1 VLVDSAPQ
9 VFALGGGTV
18 TLSEAQALKL
28 QNAVITGSVLN
39 PDSATASG
47 GVDVMIHN
55 DNWSFQEH
63 ARTDD
68 SGVYHFGQIPEGD
81 YALEA
86 QPGPDSSYSQAPSAT
101 VHITG
106 GVQTLSAI
114 KLTNP
119 LVSGTVTDPESNT
132 VQGAFVQVHDNTWT
146 HVAGSSTDSN
156 GKYKIGG
163 LATDVTY
170 TVEAM
175 PGPGSPY
182 SKSAPHDIYIATG
195 STQTVD
201 LVLTTPLIVGKVV
214 GPDGTTPVSNANV
227 TLHTTNWDKSYF
239 TPPTGSDG
247 SFSFGG
253 VATGT
258 YILDVQRPWD
268 RPNLIRPGLINIVV
282 PPSENTYTVSGDCTT
297 ETVGGVSIVKVAFT
311 KAMKNIIGTVTR
323 DATAVANANVVA
335 FQQQGNGFTWGI
347 TDSNGNYKLGVSG
360 GQWMVS
366 VEPNHNSTSSIDWA
380 YTGQPK
386 PAIFN
391 TDTSASET
399 QTVNFNVVT
408 ANALVTGRLLDP
420 NLNPVGQARVEV
432 RNSTGQGNGANP
444 DPVTGN
450 FSINVPAGSY
460 QVMVF
465 LPPDSPYGPPQVQKI
480 TASDSTT
487 TALGDLTLT
496 TKSSQI
502 TGHVTASG
510 QGVSNVR
517 VTAWQERGGFTE
529 TTTSADGSY
538 TLNVSAGSWEV
549 NVEPSSD
556 ASYVYSGPPTRV
568 TVVDHGQGSANFAVT
583 YADAT
588 IQGRVVDGS
597 GSILSDLYGFAV
609 AMNNNGGY
617 GGPLDAGRF
626 ELKVPNGTYSVSGGL
641 PPGAPYML
649 NAVNGVDLAPG
660 QTKSVTLTVQ
670 PNDKTISGKLRDQ
683 TGAAITD
690 TNTDLFVEIFGTTGL
705 WGGSCEVAE
714 QDPGTHEWKYTLN
727 VSDGTWRIG
736 YFVNGD
742 TGYIG
747 RPPMDADSAIN
758 VAGNV
763 TKDITLYKAS
773 AVITGQ
779 VKMPDGSGV
788 PYAFVGAGEPESV
801 NSNGRNAMFVPGTT
815 DKDGNYTLTVPAG
828 TYEVHAGIS
837 PEKMRTEQLTHP
849 VPVEVTVANNTT
861 ATVNLQFGSA
871 DATITGV
878 ARLSGV
884 GKPALIWAW
893 SDGGG
898 YSEVDATETGTF
910 SLSVKGND
918 TWHVGAS
925 FESDSGFSVAPEQAV
940 SLDASGTANITLD
953 LASVAQTVQ
962 GVSVTFPA
970 NQMKIIDLSDGTKI
984 QVPAGALAV
993 DGNVT
998 VIAKPK
1004 AGMRKQKDAIPV
1016 GLGYELTAMDAN
1028 GQAITDFNA
1037 GVTITFPY
1045 DPSSLPS
1052 GVTESDLV
1060 PAYWDDQSGS
1070 WQKVDSAV
1078 VDTVHHTITVTVAH
1092 FSLWGNIAKATV
1104 TAADIPGA
1112 PSGSSQ
1118 DAQAPAAPLGFT
1130 AKYENSQTAL
1140 SWSANT
1146 EADLAGY
1153 NLYRGL
1159 TSDVS
1164 KATKIAGPTKDT
1176 TSYIDTSIAA
1186 QTTYYYWLSAYNAS
1200 SKEGAKTGPV
1210 VAGPGKKMVS
1220 FKDVLSSHW
1229 AQSYISKLVEKEII
1243 KGYQDGSFRPEAS
1256 VTRAEFAKM
1265 ICLAMGWQ
1273 LESPAT
1279 SSFSDVPQGNW
1290 ARQYIETAKAKGI
1303 LGGYENGTFAP
1314 GRKITRAEI
1323 AKILAKA
1330 LNLASGT
1337 SSMKDISSH
1346 WAKDYIGACV
1356 KAGIVGGY
1364 ANGNFK
1370 PNNSAT
1376 RAEAAKMI
1384 SAVLKD

>member
-1 VLVDSAPQ
+1 
-9 VFALGGGTV
+9 
-18 TLSEAQALKL
+18 
-28 QNAVITGSVLN
+28 
-39 PDSATASG
+39 
-47 GVDVMIHN
+47 
-55 DNWSFQEH
+55 
-63 ARTDD
+63 
-68 SGVYHFGQIPEGD
+68 
-81 YALEA
+81 
-86 QPGPDSSYSQAPSAT
+86 
-101 VHITG
+101 
-106 GVQTLSAI
+106 
-114 KLTNP
+114 
-119 LVSGTVTDPESNT
+119 
-132 VQGAFVQVHDNTWT
+132 
-146 HVAGSSTDSN
+146 
-156 GKYKIGG
+156 
-163 LATDVTY
+163 
-170 TVEAM
+170 
-175 PGPGSPY
+175 
-182 SKSAPHDIYIATG
+182 
-195 STQTVD
+195 
-201 LVLTTPLIVGKVV
+201 
-214 GPDGTTPVSNANV
+214 
-227 TLHTTNWDKSYF
+227 
-239 TPPTGSDG
+239 
-247 SFSFGG
+247 
-253 VATGT
+253 
-258 YILDVQRPWD
+258 
-268 RPNLIRPGLINIVV
+268 
-282 PPSENTYTVSGDCTT
+282 
-297 ETVGGVSIVKVAFT
+297 
-311 KAMKNIIGTVTR
+311 
-323 DATAVANANVVA
+323 
-335 FQQQGNGFTWGI
+335 
-347 TDSNGNYKLGVSG
+347 
-360 GQWMVS
+360 
-366 VEPNHNSTSSIDWA
+366 
-380 YTGQPK
+380 
-386 PAIFN
+386 
-391 TDTSASET
+391 
-399 QTVNFNVVT
+399 
-408 ANALVTGRLLDP
+408 
-420 NLNPVGQARVEV
+420 
-432 RNSTGQGNGANP
+432 
-444 DPVTGN
+444 
-450 FSINVPAGSY
+450 
-460 QVMVF
+460 
-465 LPPDSPYGPPQVQKI
+465 
-480 TASDSTT
+480 
-487 TALGDLTLT
+487 
-496 TKSSQI
+496 
-502 TGHVTASG
+502 
-510 QGVSNVR
+510 
-517 VTAWQERGGFTE
+517 
-529 TTTSADGSY
+529 
-538 TLNVSAGSWEV
+538 
-549 NVEPSSD
+549 
-556 ASYVYSGPPTRV
+556 
-568 TVVDHGQGSANFAVT
+568 
-583 YADAT
+583 
-588 IQGRVVDGS
+588 
-597 GSILSDLYGFAV
+597 
-609 AMNNNGGY
+609 
-617 GGPLDAGRF
+617 
-626 ELKVPNGTYSVSGGL
+626 
-641 PPGAPYML
+641 
-649 NAVNGVDLAPG
+649 
-660 QTKSVTLTVQ
+660 
-670 PNDKTISGKLRDQ
+670 
-683 TGAAITD
+683 
-690 TNTDLFVEIFGTTGL
+690 
-705 WGGSCEVAE
+705 
-714 QDPGTHEWKYTLN
+714 
-727 VSDGTWRIG
+727 
-736 YFVNGD
+736 
-742 TGYIG
+742 
-747 RPPMDADSAIN
+747 
-758 VAGNV
+758 
-763 TKDITLYKAS
+763 
-773 AVITGQ
+773 
-779 VKMPDGSGV
+779 
-788 PYAFVGAGEPESV
+788 
-801 NSNGRNAMFVPGTT
+801 
-815 DKDGNYTLTVPAG
+815 
-828 TYEVHAGIS
+828 
-837 PEKMRTEQLTHP
+837 
-849 VPVEVTVANNTT
+849 TT